1 MLDKEFSLRA
11 IPPFRLDFTAWAI
24 RRRPENRIDL
34 WDGVTYK
41 RVLCLGGKAV
51 QIRVAQDRLAS
62 SRLRVTVAGVD
73 LDSSGKAYIILAL
86 DRLLGRRI
94 DLQPFYSF
102 VAEDPR
108 LGHLAQRFCGVK
120 PPRFPTV
127 FETVANGIACQQLS
141 LAVGITLLNRLSE
154 AWGLQF
160 QGPDETQYS
169 FPTPEQVASAKIS
182 ELQQLGFS
190 SNKSRALIE
199 LASAIAAGSMD
210 LERLAFVDDREAMAR
225 LLEIRGVG
233 RWTAEY
239 VLLRG
244 LGRTNI
250 FPGDDVGARNNLARW
265 LKLRKPL
272 DYRRVAHI
280 LGKWRAYAGLI
291 YFHLLMDRLVS
302 AGFLKQ

>member
-1 MLDKEFSLRA
+1 MVDKEFSLRA
-11 IPPFRLDFTAWAI
+11 IAPFRLDLTAWAI

-51 QIRVAQDRLAS
+51 QIRVTQGALAR
-62 SRLRVTVAGVD
+62 SRLRVTIAGVD
-73 LDSSGKAYIILAL
+73 LDSSGKAEIILTL

-94 DLQPFYSF
+94 DLRQFYSF
-102 VAEDPR
+102 AAQDAR
-108 LGHLAQRFCGVK
+108 LGHLAQRFSGVK

-127 FETVANGIACQQLS
+127 FETVANGVACQQLS

-154 AWGLQF
+154 GWGLQF
-160 QGPDETQYS
+160 HGSDGPQYS
-169 FPTPEQVASAKIS
+169 FPTPEQIAAAKIS
-182 ELQQLGFS
+182 ELKQLGFS
-190 SNKSRALIE
+190 SNKGRALIE
-199 LASAIAAGSMD
+199 LASAIAAGRMD

-291 YFHLLMDRLVS
+291 YFHLLMDRLAG
-302 AGFLKQ
+302 AGFLK

>member
-1 MLDKEFSLRA
+1 MVDKEFSLRA
-11 IPPFRLDFTAWAI
+11 IAPFRLDLTAWAI

-51 QIRVAQDRLAS
+51 QIRVTQGALAR
-62 SRLRVTVAGVD
+62 SRLRVTIAGVD
-73 LDSSGKAYIILAL
+73 LDSSGKAEIILTL

-94 DLQPFYSF
+94 DLRQFYSF
-102 VAEDPR
+102 AAQDAR
-108 LGHLAQRFCGVK
+108 LGHLAQRFSGVK

-127 FETVANGIACQQLS
+127 FETVANGVACQQLS

-154 AWGLQF
+154 GWGLQF
-160 QGPDETQYS
+160 HGPDGPQYS
-169 FPTPEQVASAKIS
+169 FPTPEQIAAAKIS
-182 ELQQLGFS
+182 ELKQLGFS
-190 SNKSRALIE
+190 SNKGRALIE
-199 LASAIAAGSMD
+199 LASAIAAGRMD

-291 YFHLLMDRLVS
+291 YFHLLMDRLAG
-302 AGFLKQ
+302 AGFLK

>member
-1 MLDKEFSLRA
+1 MVDTEFSLRA

-51 QIRVAQDRLAS
+51 QIRVTQRGLSS
-62 SRLRVTVAGVD
+62 SRLRVTIAGVD
-73 LDSSGKAYIILAL
+73 LDSSGKAHITLAL

-94 DLQPFYSF
+94 DLRPFYSF
-102 VAEDPR
+102 AAQDPR
-108 LGHLAQRFCGVK
+108 LGHLAQRFYGVK
-120 PPRFPTV
+120 PPRVPTV
-127 FETVANGIACQQLS
+127 FETVANGVACQQLS

-160 QGPDETQYS
+160 QGHDGTQYS
-169 FPTPEQVASAKIS
+169 FPTPEQVAAAKIS

-291 YFHLLMDRLVS
+291 YFHLLMDRLAG
-302 AGFLKQ
+302 AGFLK